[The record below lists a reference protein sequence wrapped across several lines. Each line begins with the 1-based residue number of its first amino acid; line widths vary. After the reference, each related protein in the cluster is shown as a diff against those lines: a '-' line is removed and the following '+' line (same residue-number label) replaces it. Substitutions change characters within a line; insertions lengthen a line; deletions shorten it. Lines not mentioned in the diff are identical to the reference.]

1 MASTQLLVEIQE
13 SDDRV
18 AIVGQKVVEYFQKQ
32 MSEFGVSDIASLPE
46 EVRRVKVMLVNLS
59 DQQLVLT

>member
-1 MASTQLLVEIQE
+1 MASTQLIVEIQE

-18 AIVGQKVVEYFQKQ
+18 AIIGQKVVEYFNKQ

-46 EVRRVKVMLVNLS
+46 EVRRVKVKVLNLS
-59 DQQLVLT
+59 DQQLALT